1 MPHYLW
7 KGVNVHGYPEEGA
20 IESPNTG
27 KILDELRKKNIFK
40 VHFHRIFNR
49 RLQLPLNQDITVHF
63 LTQLY
68 RLLDSGI
75 ELVDSLSFIIRY
87 QANTLFGYILCAL
100 RQDIQEG
107 KSLSDA
113 FLRFQANFPPIF
125 LHLIA
130 VAEKSGNLKGVVEEL
145 LIFFAFQNRFAQE
158 RRKLLTYP
166 LIVSGIVVILFLG
179 ILFFV
184 IPNFKSMFAALG
196 DDLPLTTRG
205 LLILSDSLRTTPQY
219 WVAGGAV
226 GIAGFGYYWRI
237 ADWGR
242 ILFFVPGLHGIEQSI
257 RLLFYARSMMIMLKS
272 GMQLREALAISES
285 LFSKRLREEIR
296 GVHQQID
303 SGKSLVDAYSSSSLF
318 PPLFV
323 HLVAVGES
331 SGHLVPTFDRIAAL
345 YQEMLEKRM
354 NLLNSLIEPIF
365 TVVLGLGILI
375 ILLSIYL
382 PIFEMAGR
390 F

>member
-20 IESPNTG
+20 IESRDTEQ
-27 KILDELRKKNIFK
+27 ILDELRKKNIFK
-40 VHFHRIFNR
+40 VHFHRIFTR
-49 RLQLPLNQDITVHF
+49 SLQLPLNQELLVHF

-87 QANTLFGYILCAL
+87 QANSLFGYILCTL
-100 RQDIQEG
+100 RQDIREG
-107 KSLSDA
+107 NSLSAA

-130 VAEKSGNLKGVVEEL
+130 VAEKSGNLKEVVEEL
-145 LIFFAFQNRFAQE
+145 LNFFSFQSKFAQE

-166 LIVSGIVVILFLG
+166 LIVSGIVLILFFS

-184 IPNFKSMFAALG
+184 IPNFKTMFAALG

-205 LLILSDSLRTTPQY
+205 LLILSDTLRTTPQY
-219 WVAGGAV
+219 W
-226 GIAGFGYYWRI
+226 IAGVVVVILAFSYYWRS

-242 ILFFVPGLHGIEQSI
+242 ILIFIPGLHGIEQAI
-257 RLLFYARSMMIMLKS
+257 RLLFYSRSMMIMLKS
-272 GMQLREALAISES
+272 GTQLREALIISES
-285 LFSKRLREEIR
+285 LFSKRLQEGIR
-296 GVHQQID
+296 DVHQQID
-303 SGKSLVDAYSSSSLF
+303 SGKTLVDAYSSSTLF

-323 HLVAVGES
+323 HLIAVGES
-331 SGHLVPTFDRIAAL
+331 SGHLVPTFERIAAL

-354 NLLNSLIEPIF
+354 NLLNSMIEPAF

-382 PIFEMAGR
+382 PIFDMAGR

>member
-7 KGVNVHGYPEEGA
+7 KGVNVHGYPEEGSV
-20 IESPNTG
+20 ESPDTEQ
-27 KILDELRKKNIFK
+27 ILDELRKKNIFK
-40 VHFHRIFNR
+40 VHFHRIFTR
-49 RLQLPLNQDITVHF
+49 TLQLPLKQEILVHF
-63 LTQLY
+63 LSQLY

-75 ELVDSLSFIIRY
+75 ELVDGLSFIIRY
-87 QANTLFGYILCAL
+87 QANTLFGYILCTL
-100 RQDIQEG
+100 RQDIREG
-107 KSLSDA
+107 KSLSAA
-113 FLRFQANFPPIF
+113 FLRFQANFPPI
-125 LHLIA
+125 LIHLIA
-130 VAEKSGNLKGVVEEL
+130 VAEKSGKLKEVVEEL
-145 LIFFAFQNRFAQE
+145 LNFFSFQSRFAQE

-166 LIVSGIVVILFLG
+166 LIVSGIVLILFFS

-196 DDLPLTTRG
+196 DDLPVTTRG
-205 LLILSDSLRTTPQY
+205 LLILSDSLRTSPQY
-219 WVAGGAV
+219 W
-226 GIAGFGYYWRI
+226 IAGVVVVILTFSYFWRY
-237 ADWGR
+237 ADWGK
-242 ILFFVPGLHGIEQSI
+242 ILFFIPGLHGIEQAI

-272 GMQLREALAISES
+272 GTQLREALKISES
-285 LFSKRLREEIR
+285 LFSKRLQAEIR
-296 GVHQQID
+296 DVHQQID
-303 SGKSLVDAYSSSSLF
+303 TGKSLVDAYSSSTLF

-331 SGHLVPTFDRIAAL
+331 SGHMVPAFERIAAL

-354 NLLNSLIEPIF
+354 SFLNSMIEPIF